1 MTTPTADESPQV
13 SCFARVVA
21 LLLVTG
27 ITAIVV
33 LHRHQLEQ
41 FKTFGYIGAFLAM
54 LLSNATVILPAPGLI
69 VVFALGSSLNPVAV
83 GIAGALGATLGEI
96 TGYLAGYSGVGVM
109 EHSQIAQH
117 INHWMRR
124 NGMLTIFALSMV
136 PNPFFDLAGV
146 FAGAGRMP
154 LVRFFSATFFGK
166 SIQATAI
173 AVAGLL
179 SIDWIETWL
188 H

>member
-1 MTTPTADESPQV
+1 M
-13 SCFARVVA
+13 C
-21 LLLVTG
+21 
-27 ITAIVV
+27 ITVIVV
-33 LHRHQLEQ
+33 LHRNQLEQ

-83 GIAGALGATLGEI
+83 GIAGAMGATLGEI

-109 EHSQIAQH
+109 EHSQVAQV

-124 NGMLTIFALSMV
+124 NGMLTIFTLSMI
-136 PNPFFDLAGV
+136 PNPFFDLAGL

-154 LVRFFSATFFGK
+154 LVRFFGATFFGK
-166 SIQATAI
+166 SIQATVIAI
-173 AVAGLL
+173 AGLL